1 MCKKIF
7 FTFLFSAIMVVA
19 FAQSSVEAKV
29 WKNVEALN
37 KAIFVDKDSVAL
49 ESLVNS
55 DVTYGHSGGNVEDK
69 KLMIKKALANIST
82 YKDVKT
88 ERISIKIVGNTAV
101 ARHIISATEN
111 REGKESLLKLNVLQ
125 VWQKLY
131 GKWKLIAR
139 QSAKV
144 PTT

>member
-1 MCKKIF
+1 MKIILF
-7 FTFLFSAIMVVA
+7 FIITVFFASPI
-19 FAQSSVEAKV
+19 FAQTIEAKV

-49 ESLVNS
+49 EILINS
-55 DVTYGHSGGNVEDK
+55 DVTYGHSGGNVQDK
-69 KLMIKKALANIST
+69 KVMIAGTLSNIST
-82 YKDVKT
+82 YKNVTT
-88 ERISIKIVGNTAV
+88 EKLSIKVIGNTAV
-101 ARHIISATEN
+101 ARHILSAMEM
-111 REGKESLLKLNVLQ
+111 RDGKESLLKLNVLQ

-144 PTT
+144 PVS

>member
-1 MCKKIF
+1 MKSLFFVISIF
-7 FTFLFSAIMVVA
+7 FTLSVSAQTVTELKI
-19 FAQSSVEAKV
+19 

-69 KLMIKKALANIST
+69 KTMIAKALHNIST

-88 ERISIKIVGNTAV
+88 EKISIKIIGNTAV
-101 ARHIISATEN
+101 ARHILSATET

-131 GKWKLIAR
+131 GKWKIIAR

-144 PTT
+144 PTS